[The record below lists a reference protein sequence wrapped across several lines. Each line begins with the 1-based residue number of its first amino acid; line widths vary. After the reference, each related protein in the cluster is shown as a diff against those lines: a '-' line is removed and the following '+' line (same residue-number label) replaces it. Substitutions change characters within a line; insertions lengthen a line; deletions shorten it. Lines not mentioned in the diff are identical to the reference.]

1 MAAYPPSS
9 SVGSVVSDTDEEE
22 AKEKAKEILHEF
34 IKNKAR
40 AAEVERQLNRAFEEN
55 EGLIRLLQDK
65 KYEIAREK
73 ERHAKE
79 VDHIKKIN
87 HELQQ
92 KVEASKHEIRKVA
105 QTCAQRT
112 ADTAV
117 HLQNKESEVDG
128 LEDELL
134 ALKEQLREGRAE
146 NDRLRLE
153 REELERVR
161 GEVPEKAQQRIA
173 ELARRILEISKEKS
187 AADQMI
193 MEGND
198 KVAAAMKT
206 VEEFRQMQRETD
218 ARLQE
223 TERAREGDRARYEAT
238 IRGLQQE
245 LEMQTTLYK
254 KYVEK
259 LGQSPSVASPVMLP
273 TIPAPDAPGTFALA
287 AQQSTAHLEGKLL
300 EKDGHIKELQ
310 EALQLAR
317 GQLEDHWKSSIKV
330 RHPQA
335 KQSGHTHTHR
345 RRSNPP
351 TSSCV
356 SRRRTATLPC
366 SRCARYAEASPV
378 ACFPTLP
385 HAHRIWRLRRT
396 RSVRSS
402 ERRRTSTRSWSCTS
416 RSRWSATNCARR
428 YDATPPP
435 PNTVI
440 PLNFLPPRTRIHTH
454 TVLHGCRGGR
464 DGEARAGRAQ
474 RAGAPAADR
483 PRRAGASGRGAL
495 QREGGP

>member
-1 MAAYPPSS
+1 M
-9 SVGSVVSDTDEEE
+9 SDPDEEDARDR
-22 AKEKAKEILHEF
+22 AKVILTEF
-34 IKNKAR
+34 IKSKAR
-40 AAEVERQLNRAFEEN
+40 SAEVEKQLHRAFEEN

-65 KYEIAREK
+65 KYEAAREK

-79 VDHIKKIN
+79 QDHLRKIN
-87 HELQQ
+87 HDLQQ

-117 HLQNKESEVDG
+117 HLQNKEGEVDS
-128 LEDELL
+128 LEEEILS
-134 ALKEQLREGRAE
+134 LKENLREARGE
-146 NDRLRLE
+146 CDRLRME
-153 REELERVR
+153 REELERIR

-259 LGQSPSVASPVMLP
+259 LGQSPAAAATPISLPMLNNIDNPNQVML
-273 TIPAPDAPGTFALA
+273 TNQNTAL
-287 AQQSTAHLEGKLL
+287 LESKLL

-310 EALQLAR
+310 DSLAQAR
-317 GQLEDHWKSSIKV
+317 QQLEDHWKSSIKV
-330 RHPQA
+330 
-335 KQSGHTHTHR
+335 
-345 RRSNPP
+345 
-351 TSSCV
+351 
-356 SRRRTATLPC
+356 
-366 SRCARYAEASPV
+366 Y
-378 ACFPTLP
+378 
-385 HAHRIWRLRRT
+385 
-396 RSVRSS
+396 
-402 ERRRTSTRSWSCTS
+402 
-416 RSRWSATNCARR
+416 
-428 YDATPPP
+428 
-435 PNTVI
+435 
-440 PLNFLPPRTRIHTH
+440 PRPMFI
-454 TVLHGCRGGR
+454 CK
-464 DGEARAGRAQ
+464 
-474 RAGAPAADR
+474 
-483 PRRAGASGRGAL
+483 PRNGL
-495 QREGGP
+495 